1 MESEAPILC
10 LVRRGPTGS
19 TWSIA
24 DTPKLRAARLG
35 GASGCVVITLSGAR
49 GSEGP
54 CRGNLREL
62 TDGRYRCRNPPFNG
76 TTADDEVA
84 PKTANL
90 FERLEP
96 DGSGCL
102 HSKYSP
108 D

>member
-1 MESEAPILC
+1 MNGQSD
-10 LVRRGPTGS
+10 RRGSNISSERCFSQPPAG
-19 TWSIA
+19 
-24 DTPKLRAARLG
+24 PGGGEGRL
-35 GASGCVVITLSGAR
+35 T
-49 GSEGP
+49 
-54 CRGNLREL
+54 